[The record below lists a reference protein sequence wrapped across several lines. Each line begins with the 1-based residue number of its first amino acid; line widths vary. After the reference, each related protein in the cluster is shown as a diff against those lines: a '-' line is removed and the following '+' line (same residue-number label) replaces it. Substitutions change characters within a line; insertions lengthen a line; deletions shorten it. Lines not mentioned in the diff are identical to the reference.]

1 MSFRPPRS
9 DKGFTLVE
17 VLLAVALVAVIST
30 MVFSALYLTASAI
43 DRTRTTATEEQLL
56 RSTLRLMA
64 EELAMSLQH
73 PASPWL
79 GINAQQ
85 GGEPAD
91 TLAFIT
97 VGPFRPA
104 SAATDT
110 EMVRIVYTRNE
121 ASLIRIVR
129 RNLFGINDESLDQM
143 ELAKKVRGFNVRYYN
158 RTGNVWADEWDG
170 RAKSGVPAAV
180 LIELTLEQDA
190 PEPRIIRQWVS
201 VGAPS

>member
-1 MSFRPPRS
+1 MSFRPHRYE
-9 DKGFTLVE
+9 KGFTLVE
-17 VLLAVALVAVIST
+17 VLLAVALVAVIAT

-43 DRTRTTATEEQLL
+43 DRTRTSAAEEQLI
-56 RSTLRLMA
+56 RSTLRVMA
-64 EELAMSLQH
+64 EELSMSLQH

-91 TLAFIT
+91 TIAFLT
-97 VGPFRPA
+97 VGPFRPV
-104 SAATDT
+104 SATTDT

-121 ASLIRIVR
+121 ANLMRIVR
-129 RNLFGINDESLDQM
+129 RNLFGINDESLEQM

-158 RTGNVWADEWDG
+158 RTGNIWTDEWDG
-170 RAKSGVPAAV
+170 RARSGVPAAV

-190 PEPRIIRQWVS
+190 PEPRIIRQWIS

>member
-1 MSFRPPRS
+1 MSFRPLHS
-9 DKGFTLVE
+9 EQGFTLVE
-17 VLLAVALVAVIST
+17 VLLAVALVAVIAT

-43 DRTRTTATEEQLL
+43 DRTRAAAGEEQLL
-56 RSTLRLMA
+56 RSTLRVMA

-91 TLAFIT
+91 TIAFMT
-97 VGPFRPA
+97 VGSFRGM

-121 ASLIRIVR
+121 TSLMRIVR
-129 RNLFGINDESLDQM
+129 RNLFGINDESLEQM
-143 ELAKKVRGFNVRYYN
+143 ELANKVRGFNVRYYN
-158 RTGNVWADEWDG
+158 RTGNIWSDEWDA
-170 RAKSGVPAAV
+170 RAKSGLPAAV
-180 LIELTLEQDA
+180 LIELTLDQDA

>member
-9 DKGFTLVE
+9 EQGFTLVE
-17 VLLAVALVAVIST
+17 VLLAVALVAVIAT

-43 DRTRTTATEEQLL
+43 DRTRAAATEEQLL
-56 RSTLRLMA
+56 RSTLRVMA

-73 PASPWL
+73 PAGPWV
-79 GINAQQ
+79 GINGLQS
-85 GGEPAD
+85 GEPAD
-91 TLAFIT
+91 TVAFLT

-104 SAATDT
+104 SATTDT
-110 EMVRIVYTRNE
+110 EMVRVVYTRNE
-121 ASLIRIVR
+121 ATLMRIVR
-129 RNLFGINDESLDQM
+129 RNLFGINDESLEQL
-143 ELAKKVRGFNVRYYN
+143 ELATKVRGFNVRYYH
-158 RTGNVWADEWDG
+158 RTTNIWTDEWDG
-170 RAKSGVPAAV
+170 RAKSGVPTAV

>member
-9 DKGFTLVE
+9 EQGFTLVE
-17 VLLAVALVAVIST
+17 VLLAVALVAVIAT

-43 DRTRTTATEEQLL
+43 DRTRAAATEEQLL
-56 RSTLRLMA
+56 RSTLRVMA
-64 EELAMSLQH
+64 DELAMSLQH
-73 PASPWL
+73 PASPWI
-79 GINAQQ
+79 GINGQQ

-91 TLAFIT
+91 TIAFMT
-97 VGPFRPA
+97 VGPFRA
-104 SAATDT
+104 MNAATDT

-121 ASLIRIVR
+121 TALMRIVR
-129 RNLFGINDESLDQM
+129 RNIFGINDESLEQM

-158 RTGNVWADEWDG
+158 RTGNIWSDEWDG
-170 RAKSGVPAAV
+170 RARSGVPTAI
-180 LIELTLEQDA
+180 LIELSLEQDA